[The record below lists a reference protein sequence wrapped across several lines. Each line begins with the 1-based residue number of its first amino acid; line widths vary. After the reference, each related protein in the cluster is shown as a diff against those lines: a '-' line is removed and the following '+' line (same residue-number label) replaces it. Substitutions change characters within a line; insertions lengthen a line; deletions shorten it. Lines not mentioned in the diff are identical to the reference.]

1 VPDWYIKKVSQYF
14 QDDGMTSQYML
25 YQILNSVI
33 IDKLQDTQSV
43 NMSMSGTFSDVM
55 SESKSPHVMPHR
67 KRLPLHGQAKLGAEA
82 D

>member
-55 SESKSPHVMPHR
+55 SESKRPPCHAM
-67 KRLPLHGQAKLGAEA
+67 
-82 D
+82 

>member
-55 SESKSPHVMPHR
+55 SESKS
-67 KRLPLHGQAKLGAEA
+67 LPCHAV
-82 D
+82 

>member
-1 VPDWYIKKVSQYF
+1 MPDWYIKKVSQYF

-55 SESKSPHVMPHR
+55 SESKS
-67 KRLPLHGQAKLGAEA
+67 LPCHAV
-82 D
+82 